1 MSRSMT
7 ETLVRMDIGEVL
19 AILVSL
25 EEAGCSVWVAGGWG
39 VDALVG
45 QQTRP
50 HRDLDLAV
58 DANDESSAVG
68 VLRRAGYQIETDW
81 RAQYGSSWLL
91 PAADGWTFTRSCSGL
106 MDTDDR
112 PTSGV
117 VILTTRP
124 MGSPRA

>member
-1 MSRSMT
+1 MT

-81 RAQYGSSWLL
+81 RPVRVELVAPGRGWVDLH
-91 PAADGWTFTRSCSGL
+91 PVMFGPDGHGTTGRH
-106 MDTDDR
+106 R
-112 PTSGV
+112 GV